1 MSTAYKKM
9 TSNGSISIPVAMR
22 RELGIEPKDPMIVE
36 EHQGEIRIKPYTLRC
51 NFCGT
56 TEDVHEGEAEN
67 IRGDIAFAQSC
78 LETGNFTFS
87 GSAVELSQNNF
98 CGMGVTQNGETG
110 NSFKTPQLGI
120 RAQIQHLNRKE

>member
-9 TSNGSISIPVAMR
+9 TSHGSISIPVAMR

-56 TEDVHEGEAEN
+56 TEDVHEFHGKL
-67 IRGDIAFAQSC
+67 F
-78 LETGNFTFS
+78 F
-87 GSAVELSQNNF
+87 
-98 CGMGVTQNGETG
+98 
-110 NSFKTPQLGI
+110 
-120 RAQIQHLNRKE
+120 RKR

>member
-9 TSNGSISIPVAMR
+9 TSHGSISIPVAMRSNGNSAHFIATMR

-56 TEDVHEGEAEN
+56 TEGVHEFHGKGICEACATK
-67 IRGDIAFAQSC
+67 AF
-78 LETGNFTFS
+78 E
-87 GSAVELSQNNF
+87 
-98 CGMGVTQNGETG
+98 
-110 NSFKTPQLGI
+110 KLGGG
-120 RAQIQHLNRKE
+120 Q